1 MKLGDQD
8 KTWAPHK
15 VCIML
20 TFSLWMKGKKHF
32 SFGVPMVWREPQ
44 NHLSDCYFCA
54 VKTTGITSKT
64 RSSVAYPSLPS
75 AIQPVPH
82 SNEVPKPTFHGFHLS
97 ESESISST
105 EESELYEDFVLVHQ
119 NDEPQLFTQ
128 AELNDLVRKL
138 DLQKIS
144 AELLGSRLKEK
155 NLLAPKTKV
164 SFYRYRKKGLM
175 EFFKMEENLLFC
187 NNIEKLITAMGTSY
201 TTSEWRL
208 FIDSSKRSLKCVLLH
223 NGNKLASVPI
233 GHSIQMKETYENMK
247 SIPDKIKYAE
257 HEWVICGDLKVLSIL
272 LGQQGG
278 NTKYP
283 CFLCLWDSRAKQ
295 DQWIKRK
302 WPSRKVFILGE
313 KNIKN
318 IPLVN
323 REKILLPPLHIKLG
337 LIKQFVKALDKEAK
351 CFKYLCTK
359 FPRLTYE
366 KIKAGIFDGP
376 QIRLLVKDQTF
387 ISIMKKEELNA
398 WKAFCDVVK
407 NFLGKIKSPNFNELV
422 ESLLQAF
429 HNLRCNMSVKI
440 HFLHSH
446 LSYFPENLG
455 AFSEEQ
461 GKSFHQDIKVME
473 KRYRGKWNVSM
484 IADYCWNLIRE
495 SSDFQHSRQSKKRKL
510 LP

>member
-1 MKLGDQD
+1 
-8 KTWAPHK
+8 
-15 VCIML
+15 
-20 TFSLWMKGKKHF
+20 
-32 SFGVPMVWREPQ
+32 
-44 NHLSDCYFCA
+44 
-54 VKTTGITSKT
+54 
-64 RSSVAYPSLPS
+64 
-75 AIQPVPH
+75 
-82 SNEVPKPTFHGFHLS
+82 
-97 ESESISST
+97 
-105 EESELYEDFVLVHQ
+105 
-119 NDEPQLFTQ
+119 
-128 AELNDLVRKL
+128 
-138 DLQKIS
+138 
-144 AELLGSRLKEK
+144 
-155 NLLAPKTKV
+155 
-164 SFYRYRKKGLM
+164 
-175 EFFKMEENLLFC
+175 
-187 NNIEKLITAMGTSY
+187 
-201 TTSEWRL
+201 
-208 FIDSSKRSLKCVLLH
+208 
-223 NGNKLASVPI
+223 
-233 GHSIQMKETYENMK
+233 MK
-247 SIPDKIKYAE
+247 SILDKIKYAE

-295 DQWIKRK
+295 DHWIKRE
-302 WPSRKVFILGE
+302 WPSREVFILGE

-318 IPLVN
+318 IPLVK

-337 LIKQFVKALDKEAK
+337 LMKQFVKALEKEVE

-387 ISIMKKEELNA
+387 ISTMKKEELNA

-407 NFLGKIKSPNFNELV
+407 NFLGNIKSPNFNELV

-429 HNLRCNMSVKI
+429 YNLRCNMSVKV

-461 GKSFHQDIKVME
+461 GERFHQDIKVME
-473 KRYRGKWNVSM
+473 KRYQGKWNVSM

-495 SSDFQHSRQSKKRKL
+495 TSDFQHSRQSKKRKL